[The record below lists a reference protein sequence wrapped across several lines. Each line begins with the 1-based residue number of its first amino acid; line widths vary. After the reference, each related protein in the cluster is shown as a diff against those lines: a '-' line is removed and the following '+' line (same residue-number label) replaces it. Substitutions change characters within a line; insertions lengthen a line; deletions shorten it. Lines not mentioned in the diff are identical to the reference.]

1 MKKIV
6 TTVVVALAAI
16 TTFGACEY
24 VKPDTAWVYKWKF
37 TGKTTYG
44 TSSKSKVAAGMCGYP
59 GGTCVVRSPASLKIE
74 GYTWVCSPG
83 CGSEGFETFSEV
95 NEVFWCKKPVK
106 ASFAGG
112 IATEICNIIGKKAD
126 KCEIAGTAT
135 FNEFCKGDVPGGI
148 YEFTYAGIGKYDKR
162 NSRVKSASGNFAGV
176 LKNPVVIENCSGVP
190 TGVWSCD
197 SLSLLCDEK
206 PSVVYGKWSVK
217 LQKSASKKYAK
228 NGQLPKFPAW
238 AKMKNLEDED
248 ASADD
253 GEQEP

>member
-1 MKKIV
+1 MKKIM
-6 TTVVVALAAI
+6 TGVVALCAMFVGVGTA
-16 TTFGACEY
+16 FGACEY

-37 TGKTTYG
+37 SGKTTYG
-44 TSSKSKVAAGMCGYP
+44 KAGSSKVAAGMCGYP
-59 GGTCVVRSPASLKIE
+59 GGTCVTRCPASLKIE

-83 CGSEGFETFSEV
+83 CGSEGFEMFSEV

-135 FNEFCKGDVPGGI
+135 FNEFCQGNVPGGI

-176 LKNPVVIENCSGVP
+176 LKNPVVIKNCSGVP

-228 NGQLPKFPAW
+228 NGQLPKYPSW
-238 AKMKNLEDED
+238 VRPKN
-248 ASADD
+248 
-253 GEQEP
+253 QEAEEGSGN

>member
-6 TTVVVALAAI
+6 TTVFVALATI
-16 TTFGACEY
+16 TSFAACEY
-24 VKPDTAWVYKWKF
+24 VAKDTAWVYKWKF
-37 TGKTTYG
+37 SGKTTYAVKAK
-44 TSSKSKVAAGMCGYP
+44 TPKSTGSCGFN
-59 GGTCVVRSPASLKIE
+59 GETCSVRCPASLKIE

-83 CGSEGFETFSEV
+83 CGSEGFEMFSEV

-135 FNEFCKGDVPGGI
+135 FNEFCQGNVPGGI

-176 LKNPVVIENCSGVP
+176 LKNPVVIKKSRGVNH
-190 TGVWSCD
+190 VS
-197 SLSLLCDEK
+197 
-206 PSVVYGKWSVK
+206 
-217 LQKSASKKYAK
+217 
-228 NGQLPKFPAW
+228 
-238 AKMKNLEDED
+238 
-248 ASADD
+248 
-253 GEQEP
+253 